1 MLINLSEVMSVKD
14 KVKHIEVP
22 FEKEAIEL
30 DGMKYQISKKSMVD
44 LKIANLGD
52 RKVSI
57 KADAEICL
65 LIPCSRCLEDVEVSF
80 DIHFD
85 KKADFRQ
92 TEDDKV
98 DDINEMSYI
107 TDFDLDV
114 DLLIYGEILLDFP
127 LKVLCKEDCKGI
139 CNSCGKNLNKGSC
152 ECDLQP
158 KDPRMAAIQDIFK
171 NFVQADE

>member
-44 LKIANLGD
+44 LQIANLGD

-65 LIPCSRCLEDVEVSF
+65 LIPCSRCLEDVGVSYT
-80 DIHFD
+80 IHFE

-171 NFVQADE
+171 NFVQTDE

>member
-1 MLINLSEVMSVKD
+1 MFINLSEIMSVKD
-14 KVKHIEVP
+14 KVKHMEVP
-22 FEKEAIEL
+22 FEKEVIEL
-30 DGMKYQISKKSMVD
+30 DEMEYKISKKSLVD
-44 LKIANLGD
+44 LEIAHIGD

-57 KADAEICL
+57 QANAEISL
-65 LIPCSRCLEDVEVSF
+65 LIPCSRCLEDVEVGF
-80 DIHFD
+80 NIDFD
-85 KKADFRQ
+85 KKVDFRQ
-92 TEDDKV
+92 TEDDRV

-152 ECDLQP
+152 DCSLQP
-158 KDPRMAAIQDIFK
+158 KDPRMAVIQDIFK

>member
-1 MLINLSEVMSVKD
+1 MLINLSEIMSIED
-14 KVKHIEVP
+14 KVKHIDVP
-22 FEKEAIEL
+22 FEKEVIEL
-30 DGMKYQISKKSMVD
+30 DGMEYKISKKSMID
-44 LKIANLGD
+44 LEIAHVGD

-57 KADAEICL
+57 QANAEISL
-65 LIPCSRCLEDVEVSF
+65 LIPCSRCLEDVEVNF

-85 KKADFRQ
+85 KEVDFRQ
-92 TEDDKV
+92 TEDDRV

-139 CNSCGKNLNKGSC
+139 CNSCGKNLNEGSC
-152 ECDLQP
+152 DCDSQP
-158 KDPRMAAIQDIFK
+158 KDPRMAVIQDIFK
-171 NFVQADE
+171 NFVQTDE